1 MRVNVSTKVEDN
13 VKTSLDVVINKQNI
27 NVESTGLVIG
37 GVKNDHARLV
47 NLDFEHSGHIGF
59 ASENQLKILQNS
71 VVPRRLNIFENVDK
85 TIDRNKQFIYID
97 ENHTNSKK
105 ISIKELNSYI
115 LRNGDSVPNDMQV
128 DVRHAPAPPELPSK
142 EELIYKISS
151 KSSKNCSDSW
161 RYLLNMGYAYQF
173 NDNRMQAQLKEI
185 QQAIHFQYGRICR
198 LLDLTTIHEINHSK
212 RYGFEHIFL
221 LLDEMN
227 RLHLTPFIELGEL
240 S

>member
-128 DVRHAPAPPELPSK
+128 GE
-142 EELIYKISS
+142 
-151 KSSKNCSDSW
+151 
-161 RYLLNMGYAYQF
+161 YLL
-173 NDNRMQAQLKEI
+173 
-185 QQAIHFQYGRICR
+185 
-198 LLDLTTIHEINHSK
+198 
-212 RYGFEHIFL
+212 
-221 LLDEMN
+221 
-227 RLHLTPFIELGEL
+227 LHKKA
-240 S
+240 